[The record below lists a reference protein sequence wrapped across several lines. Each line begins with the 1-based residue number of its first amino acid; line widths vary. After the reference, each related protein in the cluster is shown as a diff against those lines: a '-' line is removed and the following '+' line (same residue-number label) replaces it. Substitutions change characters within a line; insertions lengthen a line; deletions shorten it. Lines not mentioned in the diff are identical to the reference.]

1 MQLCLSMDSA
11 TFKTFRAKTHI
22 PAQERFAGLKMGADS
37 NYK

>member
-1 MQLCLSMDSA
+1 MDSA

-22 PAQERFAGLKMGADS
+22 PLKMRFAGLKVGADS